1 MESNTIENKNIFVGS
16 HIHTIDEKKRFIFP
30 SCWRNLDISNK
41 MYVFPHPELPC
52 LNIYFTDEINRRL
65 NFLRMET
72 LDENESRAIRSITS
86 SADLISWDSQGRIR
100 IGDHL
105 LRHLEIKNQLV
116 FVGVMSR
123 IEVWSVEKF
132 DSSIPTVSEKA
143 EKIFFS
149 GY

>member
-1 MESNTIENKNIFVGS
+1 MDNKTNNQNLFVGS
-16 HIHTIDEKKRFIFP
+16 YIHTIDEKKRFIFP
-30 SCWRNLDISNK
+30 SCWRNLDLFNK
-41 MYVFPHPELPC
+41 MYVFPNPELPC
-52 LNIYFTDEINRRL
+52 LNIYFSDEINRRL
-65 NFLRMET
+65 NFLRTEIIDK
-72 LDENESRAIRSITS
+72 DEANAIRSLTS

-100 IGDHL
+100 ISDHL

-132 DSSIPTVSEKA
+132 DSSIPALSEKA